1 MWTNK
6 DYDDL
11 LTYAEYVDEYG
22 SNSLFDGTKL
32 EEDDVTQDA
41 ILEWFFYRKIT
52 DNDKFRKFFR
62 RALNVYEN
70 QYYNLLRIET
80 TDIDPLVSNYLER
93 QILRRGT
100 GTTTDSNNLTVSGT
114 SSGRT
119 TTTGRGTGNSTTTTG
134 GTAST
139 TGTQDVTTT
148 DTGTTSGTTS
158 NNTKHKHGET
168 PQAASNVNGAM
179 ALDWS
184 YLSNQDEEE
193 SNGTSSGTSSGSSRT
208 AGTTTD
214 ATTTTGTATTA
225 TTDTSN
231 GETTSSGSNGRTESG
246 TNTRTDNTAD
256 DTRERLTGRQE
267 APQDLLSRA
276 RDYITRTN
284 AFLWL
289 AERLEFC
296 FLQIFEY

>member
-1 MWTNK
+1 MWTDK
-6 DYDDL
+6 DYNDL
-11 LTYAEYVDEYG
+11 LTFAEFVDEHG
-22 SNSLFDGTKL
+22 SNALYDGTKL
-32 EEDDVTQDA
+32 EDDDVTQDA
-41 ILEWFFYRKIT
+41 ILEWFFYRKVT
-52 DNDKFRKFFR
+52 DNNRFLKYFR

-114 SSGRT
+114 TSGRS
-119 TTTGRGTGNSTTTTG
+119 TTTGTGTGGSTTTTRG
-134 GTAST
+134 
-139 TGTQDVTTT
+139 TGTNTGTTDTTTT
-148 DTGTTSGTTS
+148 DSGTTSGTTS
-158 NNTKHKHGET
+158 NNMKHKHGET
-168 PQAASNVNGAM
+168 PQAASSTGGGM

-193 SNGTSSGTSSGSSRT
+193 NTGTNSGTSSGTSRT
-208 AGTTTD
+208 QGTTGDTS
-214 ATTTTGTATTA
+214 TTEGTATT
-225 TTDTSN
+225 TSTDTSN
-231 GETTSSGSNGRTESG
+231 AETVTTGNNGRTETG
-246 TNTRTDNTAD
+246 TNTRTDNSAD

-289 AERLEFC
+289 SERLEDC